1 MKHFIKNAVE
11 KQKSSTHAMLEQL
24 RQFENALEAELLD
37 LELALELREQ
47 AIETRIKTLAAQWNS
62 HALPLAE

>member
-1 MKHFIKNAVE
+1 
-11 KQKSSTHAMLEQL
+11 MLEQL